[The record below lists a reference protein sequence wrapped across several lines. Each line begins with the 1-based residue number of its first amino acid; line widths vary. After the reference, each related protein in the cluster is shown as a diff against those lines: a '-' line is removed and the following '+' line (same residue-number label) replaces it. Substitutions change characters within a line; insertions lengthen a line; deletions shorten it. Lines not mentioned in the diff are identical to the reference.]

1 MAKYNLEN
9 YLDKDGLGFPLNF
22 RRGNPNPLDNSSVWK
37 SLAEAQN
44 YAQTDPTAYV
54 GQVLSV
60 VNYTPAV
67 TEEVD
72 GEVVIKTPSQ
82 STVEVYYIKD
92 EAGNLEP
99 VGTSP
104 IGDEKTVTVAEDGT
118 VSLYGVAGLEFE
130 RDVVDEEGNPTGQK
144 ENVQFQPLMTKDGLV
159 WVEPSKTTVEG
170 LAALIDGLTIRVSA
184 LENDRVTEQELADA
198 IKELKEYA
206 DAAYDDTKLA
216 GRVKT
221 IEDDYLKAADKI
233 ELQGNIDVVG
243 GKVTTLIGSDAGKS
257 VRTIANE
264 ELAAQLIPEDAAEAY
279 DTLQEIAAWIQEHPG
294 DAAEMNR
301 EIDDLQ
307 EKVVLGT
314 YVDGEETKEY
324 ATVKAY
330 VEAEVKVVSDAL
342 TAYQDA
348 HASDYTNTQIDAAI
362 KVNTD
367 AIDTLDNKVD
377 IGDKTVSEYVDDAID
392 TISGDNKSISIS
404 EDKVISI
411 LGFNGLGT
419 EQVQYLPRTKKV
431 VDKEAVS
438 TSEETTVNETYSGD
452 VSQKTIISI
461 PITSPDVLK
470 SATVTS
476 VYLNNTNGSV
486 GLQSSLYTVS
496 GPLNK
501 TIVVSLTDTSY
512 VDEYDTID
520 INYTYV
526 YERTTITEAEEAH
539 LELEWAPMDSIAV
552 DGDGNTRTVVKAGDN
567 GLVSVN
573 GTYDG
578 GTDTYTYTV
587 DVLKDEQGNPVFL
600 QKEEE
605 YSELNT
611 TAKTVLDAI
620 NELDGKTFDK
630 IEEIDFNADDVTA
643 HGLEFIEINDGII
656 THNVVFRDSTEKFQ
670 GIAHFNLPIAAG
682 ENVTIAANEDK
693 TNVVIGVPQATL
705 AALGV
710 VKSSEAQ
717 NKVYVEEDGTMTV
730 NSLNVNKLEQTE
742 GEWLILNGGNAS
754 LA

>member
-170 LAALIDGLTIRVSA
+170 LAIELDNLKQYIGKIPTDEEGNAIAESVIEYIGIADEKVKALI
-184 LENDRVTEQELADA
+184 
-198 IKELKEYA
+198 
-206 DAAYDDTKLA
+206 
-216 GRVKT
+216 
-221 IEDDYLKAADKI
+221 
-233 ELQGNIDVVG
+233 GNIPTNEQGEAVAESVIDYINITNE
-243 GKVTTLIGSDAGKS
+243 KVDTLIGADGADAEKS
-257 VRTIANE
+257 VREIAIE
-264 ELAAQLIPEDAAEAY
+264 ALAESLIPEDAAEAY
-279 DTLQEIAAWIQEHPG
+279 NSLEEIAAWIQEHPG
-294 DAAEMNR
+294 DAAAMNR

-307 EKVVLGT
+307 EKV
-314 YVDGEETKEY
+314 
-324 ATVKAY
+324 
-330 VEAEVKVVSDAL
+330 
-342 TAYQDA
+342 
-348 HASDYTNTQIDAAI
+348 
-362 KVNTD
+362 
-367 AIDTLDNKVD
+367 DT
-377 IGDKTVSEYVDDAID
+377 GDKTVSEYVGDAID

-476 VYLNNTNGSV
+476 VYLTNTNGSV

-496 GPLNK
+496 GPLNN

-587 DVLKDEQGNPVFL
+587 DVLKDEQGNPVFDARYL

-620 NELDGKTFDK
+620 NELDGKTVDK
-630 IEEIDFNADDVTA
+630 IEEIDFNAADVTA

-717 NKVYVEEDGTMTV
+717 NKIYVEEDGTMTV